1 MSQHIGAIDPGWYPD
16 PQGIPQERFWDGH
29 GWTDRTRPMTI
40 VIPAKPAAASQA
52 SPATESDAP
61 DDRVDPEPAD

>member
-40 VIPAKPAAASQA
+40 VIPAKPSAPPP
-52 SPATESDAP
+52 SPAATDPNADVE
-61 DDRVDPEPAD
+61 VDPESAD

>member
-40 VIPAKPAAASQA
+40 VIPAKPSAPPPRPAATDSSADV
-52 SPATESDAP
+52 E
-61 DDRVDPEPAD
+61 VDPESAD